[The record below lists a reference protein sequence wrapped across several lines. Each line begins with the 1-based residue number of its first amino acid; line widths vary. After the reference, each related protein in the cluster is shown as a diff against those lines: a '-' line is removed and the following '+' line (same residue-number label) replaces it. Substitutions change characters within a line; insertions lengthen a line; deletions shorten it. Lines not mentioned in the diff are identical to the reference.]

1 MISCIFLQAWS
12 RRRKQWTHPFLV
24 KINGDMGIGCFAT
37 NPSSVMRWQVG
48 NEICHWGLWSSLDK
62 MLDLHRGGPGTDV
75 IRSEVTV
82 CTVGGWWHLC
92 CEVTLFYSLQ
102 IFHFCMCWEAPSCH
116 TKHGI
121 KIPVMYVWFYLK
133 LQPHRKLSVMLFHS
147 ITAKCITYFTII
159 AIKSF
164 MGRGSPDYL
173 K

>member
-1 MISCIFLQAWS
+1 MYFFTSLEQEKKAVNSPLPSEDKWGHGYWLFCNEPFFSYEMASWEWDLPLRALEFLGQDVGPAQ
-12 RRRKQWTHPFLV
+12 RWTRNWCHQEW
-24 KINGDMGIGCFAT
+24 GDRLH
-37 NPSSVMRWQVG
+37 S
-48 NEICHWGLWSSLDK
+48 WGL
-62 MLDLHRGGPGTDV
+62 
-75 IRSEVTV
+75 
-82 CTVGGWWHLC
+82 WHLC

>member
-1 MISCIFLQAWS
+1 MKL
-12 RRRKQWTHPFLV
+12 
-24 KINGDMGIGCFAT
+24 NGVVGVGCFAT
-37 NPSSVMRWQVG
+37 NPSSLMRWQVG
-48 NEICHWGLWSSLDK
+48 NMICHRGLQSFLDK
-62 MLDLHRGGPGTDV
+62 MLDLHRGRQGADI
-75 IRSEVTV
+75 IRSEVTI
-82 CTVGGWWHLC
+82 CTVGDWWHPC

-116 TKHGI
+116 TEHRM

-133 LQPHRKLSVMLFHS
+133 LQPHRKLSAMLFHS

-159 AIKSF
+159 TTKSF